1 MDALRLEPAV
11 EDPSVGVATLVNKLP
26 PPAVPLENPTFPLR
40 QTEVLGISEEVG
52 EPTAAKL
59 VGPRPT
65 GGSDSAM
72 TNASE
77 SNPVTDLEKKLRR
90 AERFGMQVVLSEVE
104 KRNSRAER
112 QALQNNEQREVEDD
126 SKESIG
132 VLNHLMELIEFGNAL
147 PMVLQKAEAL
157 WDRNMFGTGS
167 NFSGSKIVGQPEEEK
182 RKARAERFG
191 LKVDDVA
198 DEEAKKKARLE
209 RFAPNSKLD
218 TSEEEKRKARAIR
231 FSQGSTKFSGQSNS
245 YLKATVVPPT

>member
-11 EDPSVGVATLVNKLP
+11 EDPSVGVATSVNKLP
-26 PPAVPLENPTFPLR
+26 PPAVPLGNPTFPLR

-112 QALQNNEQREVEDD
+112 
-126 SKESIG
+126 
-132 VLNHLMELIEFGNAL
+132 
-147 PMVLQKAEAL
+147 
-157 WDRNMFGTGS
+157 FGTGS
-167 NFSGSKIVGQPEEEK
+167 NLSGSKIVGQPEEEK

-231 FSQGSTKFSGQSNS
+231 FSQGSTKVSGQGNS
-245 YLKATVVPPT
+245 YLKAMVVPPT

>member
-11 EDPSVGVATLVNKLP
+11 EDPSVGVATSVNKLP
-26 PPAVPLENPTFPLR
+26 PPAVPLGNPTFPLR

-112 QALQNNEQREVEDD
+112 QALQNNEQRE
-126 SKESIG
+126 
-132 VLNHLMELIEFGNAL
+132 LMELIEFGNAL
-147 PMVLQKAEAL
+147 PKVLQRLKHFGIEISV
-157 WDRNMFGTGS
+157 WFGTGS
-167 NFSGSKIVGQPEEEK
+167 NLSGSKIVGQPEEEK

-231 FSQGSTKFSGQSNS
+231 FSQGSTKVSGQGNS
-245 YLKATVVPPT
+245 YLKAMVVPPT